1 MNDWL
6 HTRAAPTTARFY
18 QDATDLYPVLGL
30 RRPSIDRSLTQNLDL
45 EPPRILLAATL
56 RWPLAARLAIA
67 LRAQGC
73 SVQAWCPSG
82 HPLHHTQAVQR
93 VHHRAPWAPL
103 RSLRSAIAASKPD
116 FIIPC
121 DDDAAIHLHRLH
133 AHGDDSPAGASL
145 RALIEYSLG
154 SPASCALATERGE
167 LMRRA
172 AAAGVRVPATGTI
185 RSAKDLDDWIE
196 RHGLPLVLKVDGSWG
211 GLGVTVAV
219 DRAQAHAALRIAMR
233 PPLTRALSQWI
244 LRRDAS
250 QLWRQLNPARTAAVA
265 QAFIDG
271 RPANR
276 AVACWNGEVLAGI
289 SVVALQ
295 THGTTGP
302 ATVVKVIENEEMS
315 EAARRLVRT
324 LGLSGLCGLD
334 FVIEWS
340 SGAAYMIEVNPR
352 ATPISHLPLGTG
364 QNLLAALH
372 ARLSGEPA
380 PVGASTIPE
389 GLIAMF
395 PGEWRRDS
403 HSPYLRSAFH
413 DVPWA
418 ETALVRDCVQPLWET
433 RGLFAR
439 LREQIAGKHMP
450 AAALW
455 PPAGAE
461 PTR

>member
-1 MNDWL
+1 MSDL
-6 HTRAAPTTARFY
+6 QQSRTTPTTARLSLEETGL
-18 QDATDLYPVLGL
+18 DPVLNL
-30 RRPSIDRSLTQNLDL
+30 CRPSAQRSVMQSLSL

-73 SVQAWCPSG
+73 SVQAWCPKG
-82 HPLHHTQAVQR
+82 HPLEYTQAVQGI
-93 VHHRAPWAPL
+93 HRCASWAPL
-103 RSLRSAIAASKPD
+103 QTLQSAIAASTPD

-121 DDDAAIHLHRLH
+121 DDNAVTQLHRLH
-133 AHGDDSPAGASL
+133 AHHDDSPAGASL

-172 AAAGVRVPATGTI
+172 AAAGVRVPATATI
-185 RSAKDLDDWIE
+185 ASKRDLDDWIE
-196 RHGLPLVLKVDGSWG
+196 RQGFPLVLKVDGSWG
-211 GLGVTVAV
+211 GLGVTIATN
-219 DRAQAHAALRIAMR
+219 RQQAHAALRSAMR
-233 PPLTRALSQWI
+233 PPLTRALSQWL

-250 QLWRQLNPARTAAVA
+250 QLRRHFNSARPAVVA
-265 QAFIDG
+265 QTFIDG

-276 AVACWNGEVLAGI
+276 AVACWQGEVLAGI

-295 THGTTGP
+295 THDTTGP
-302 ATVVKVIENEEMS
+302 ATVVKVIDNPEMTD
-315 EAARRLVRT
+315 AARRLVRT

-340 SGAAYMIEVNPR
+340 SGAAHMIEVNPR

-372 ARLSGEPA
+372 ARLRGEPQ
-380 PVGASTIPE
+380 PVSVSTIPE

-403 HSPYLRSAFH
+403 QSPYLRSAFH

-418 ETALVRDCVQPLWET
+418 ETALVRDCVQPLWES
-433 RGLFAR
+433 RGLIAR
-439 LREQIAGKHMP
+439 LRAQMAGKRRP
-450 AAALW
+450 ALAVW
-455 PPAGAE
+455 PPPGAG
-461 PTR
+461 PLG